1 MLCTLPPNLI
11 HSHYLGKSMKT
22 NIQTILSISLAA
34 VFTLWASVSNADGFY
49 IGAGVYKADMD
60 IEDFDDDYV
69 PAAFVGYQFLD
80 TNFLM
85 LSAELGYYDL
95 GETDSNNYK
104 VDASAF
110 TLAGVAYLPI
120 GPFFE
125 VYAKAGVASV
135 SVDVEAF
142 GQKDDFDG
150 EEIFG
155 GVGFAFDILDTI
167 DIYAEYLLFDTEIDS
182 EMIGVGI
189 RLDF

>member
-1 MLCTLPPNLI
+1 
-11 HSHYLGKSMKT
+11 MKT
-22 NIQTILSISLAA
+22 NIHAIKSIGLAIT
-34 VFTLWASVSNADGFY
+34 FTLWACIANADGFY
-49 IGAGVYKADMD
+49 VGAGAYKADMD
-60 IEDFDDDYV
+60 IADFDDDYV
-69 PAAFVGYQFLD
+69 AAGFVGYQFLD

-95 GETDSNNYK
+95 GETDSNDYK

-125 VYAKAGVASV
+125 VYAKAGIASV

-142 GQKDDFDG
+142 GEKDDFDG
-150 EEIFG
+150 EEVFG